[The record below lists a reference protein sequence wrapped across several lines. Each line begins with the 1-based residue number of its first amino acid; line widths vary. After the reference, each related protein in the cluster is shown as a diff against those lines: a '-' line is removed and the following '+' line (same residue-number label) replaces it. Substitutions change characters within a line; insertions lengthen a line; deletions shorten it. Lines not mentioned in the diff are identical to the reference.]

1 MIDPDVLE
9 AVKELPDDFW
19 VFAEFR
25 IEHAGR
31 NVSRNVDW
39 FIVRQVPEGS
49 EHRSTLILTE
59 LKHVAKPLRGD
70 INGTWEQLTDLG
82 EWREIEPSNEH
93 DINHYWQAVNT
104 ANTLAD
110 WLWNNQRRYR
120 EGPDRPSRDF
130 KLWADLLLL
139 SPPTTR
145 HQLPLKPR
153 YGSFWYRIEDWLYHI
168 MSWDPERGLPLTE
181 RELYNLADVLGL
193 KLIYEGA
200 SSNPPA
206 PVEPRPEPRI
216 QPFSSPGEPQQFVTW
231 LGSLVDRLHGLEERV
246 ASLELEIDRVNRAA
260 RTPFPAPVVA
270 LPTARESLSAEE
282 REALIDAVVAVR
294 SLGKSRALPGIVLD
308 LNRLLGYNLKDTAYN
323 GFGNARAMFDQARQE
338 GIIQY
343 GPYSGPNP
351 TIYLV
356 DETIGG
362 GDSIAL

>member
-9 AVKELPDDFW
+9 AVKDLPDDFW

-49 EHRSTLILTE
+49 ERRSTLILTE

-70 INGTWEQLTDLG
+70 INGTWEQLTDPG

-193 KLIYEGA
+193 KLIYESA
-200 SSNPPA
+200 QSSAPA
-206 PVEPRPEPRI
+206 PIEPRPEPRI
-216 QPFSSPGEPQQFVTW
+216 QPCRLPTSRSNSSPGWAAWSTACTVSRSGSRASNRRSIGSTGPRAILPQHRSW
-231 LGSLVDRLHGLEERV
+231 R
-246 ASLELEIDRVNRAA
+246 
-260 RTPFPAPVVA
+260 
-270 LPTARESLSAEE
+270 SLSPETPS
-282 REALIDAVVAVR
+282 RRR
-294 SLGKSRALPGIVLD
+294 SVKR
-308 LNRLLGYNLKDTAYN
+308 
-323 GFGNARAMFDQARQE
+323 
-338 GIIQY
+338 
-343 GPYSGPNP
+343 
-351 TIYLV
+351 
-356 DETIGG
+356 
-362 GDSIAL
+362 